1 MDKLKRLDKRV
12 YVILLIVIILLVL
25 LVSLIIKKTYSMSD
39 TTSLA
44 DVNIT
49 ENITFNDVKISTTDS
64 VFKYSG
70 YLISNK
76 DISDVNYI
84 NII

>member
-1 MDKLKRLDKRV
+1 M
-12 YVILLIVIILLVL
+12 
-25 LVSLIIKKTYSMSD
+25 SLIIKKDIFYSD

-44 DVNIT
+44 DVNIN
-49 ENITFNDVKISTTDS
+49 ENITFSDVKISTTDS

-84 NII
+84 NIIPEDGAEIHLQH